1 MTLSEQQKRFCELYV
16 KTGNATQ
23 SYIDAGYKARGA
35 SARANASKLLTNPNV
50 KAYIEEITSQLKQDS
65 IVDAVEAMQILAT
78 IARGEREE
86 EVLITNPVTGEVG
99 KYKKKP
105 DNAAVNRAVSEIL
118 KRYPLPVEVN
128 LNTPTAINV
137 NFDFKPEDVPEPE
150 D

>member
-1 MTLSEQQKRFCELYV
+1 MTLSERQKRFCELYV

-35 SARANASKLLTNPNV
+35 SARANASKLLTNPNA
-50 KAYIEEITSQLKQDS
+50 KSYIEELTSQLKKDS
-65 IVDAVEAMQILAT
+65 IADAD
-78 IARGEREE
+78 R
-86 EVLITNPVTGEVG
+86 VLQFLTKVMDGEVKEELG
-99 KYKKKP
+99 FVTDEGVEIVSLP
-105 DNAAVNRAVSEIL
+105 INGTGRIRAAAELL